1 MKIYFITYSTV
12 NDNVDRGML
21 VRLTDTNKRYE
32 YIINI
37 TPEMLL
43 EQAQGKVDLIKQ
55 LSLEKDDGKINIIQ
69 QIDF

>member
-21 VRLTDTNKRYE
+21 VRLTDTNKWYE

-43 EQAQGKVDLIKQ
+43 DQAQGKVDLIKQ
-55 LSLEKDDGKINIIQ
+55 LSLKKDDGKINIIQ

>member
-12 NDNVDRGML
+12 NYNVDRGML

-55 LSLEKDDGKINIIQ
+55 LSLEKDDLKIKIIQ

>member
-55 LSLEKDDGKINIIQ
+55 LSLEKDDLKIKIIQ